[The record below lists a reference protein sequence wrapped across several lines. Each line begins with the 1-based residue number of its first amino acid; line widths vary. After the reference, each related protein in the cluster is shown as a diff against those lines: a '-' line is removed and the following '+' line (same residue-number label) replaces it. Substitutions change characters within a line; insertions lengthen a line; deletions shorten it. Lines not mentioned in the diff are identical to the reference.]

1 MRMIVRKRKLTNT
14 WKFVQ
19 AEEDYEH
26 IQSQTYS
33 DDKKKKAAHNLEAGK
48 RFQQQHV
55 FVTAPQKRV
64 L

>member
-1 MRMIVRKRKLTNT
+1 MKMIVRRNKLTNT
-14 WKFVQ
+14 WKLVQ
-19 AEEDYEH
+19 AQEDYEH
-26 IQSQTYS
+26 IQSQTS

-55 FVTAPQKRV
+55 FATSTQKEA

>member
-1 MRMIVRKRKLTNT
+1 MKMIVRRKKLTNT
-14 WKFVQ
+14 WKLVQ
-19 AEEDYEH
+19 AQEDYEH
-26 IQSQTYS
+26 IQSQTS

-55 FVTAPQKRV
+55 FATSTQKEA